1 MSPSPLSREQT
12 KAYAASLSV
21 DDRALVLGFL
31 KGTLDVSSL
40 TITQFKRINA
50 MLVDLGLAEAEPS
63 QTDAERVEMYRQYGL
78 EVGVPAGR
86 AEFSDSMMSAPFD
99 GVPYCVDE
107 HNWLVLHGS
116 DRKVRRAIHHRQG
129 MIERYHPRIKAVY
142 DYCTGL
148 RKGDIWVLAGGG
160 LQLQAFFGC
169 SEGYLAILGLG
180 WEDESEPWESCDLQ
194 PQFEHNEP
202 LFADFVHPGIQLSFF
217 PR

>member
-1 MSPSPLSREQT
+1 MSPTPLSREQT
-12 KAYAASLSV
+12 KTYAASLSV

-78 EVGVPAGR
+78 EV
-86 AEFSDSMMSAPFD
+86 